1 MFKVGD
7 DVTLVN
13 VLGDDGEYAGDSI
26 TEKGRVMELFSPRMD
41 YRVRVK
47 WDNGN
52 VYRYKEVDL
61 DHYALTLENE

>member
-26 TEKGRVMELFSPRMD
+26 TEKGRVIGIICNSD
-41 YRVRVK
+41 YQVRVK